1 MMAFGSCIGH
11 KMAASEHNGLTS
23 IGGLMK
29 CMSVCLIVA
38 LPAAAAVGARI
49 VELML
54 QPAGAGEPAQKYT
67 LLPRTDKQKDADAVP
82 LYEQAIQTLPKDR
95 KEEKQIY
102 EWLGLPAEQLPLK
115 QVEEAIQRHMEAL
128 RLAARA
134 ARCKECKWPEWKP
147 GTTPPDTSG
156 YRSLTFLLRLWA
168 RWEIVRGGHDGA
180 LLAMQTAF
188 AMGRHLGQAP
198 TMIQAQVAMAVGG
211 AMCKEIEQFMQ
222 RKDSPNLYWAI
233 AGLPR
238 PLIDVEKSIESERA
252 NLKDYN
258 FLVRRQ
264 FEKILKP
271 AHDRTRMIAKRL
283 DTNLN
288 ALQCVEAL
296 RHYAAS
302 HNGKLPEQLSDISD
316 VDVPEDVLVGKAFEY
331 RRTSTGAVLQSA
343 VPKDGDPRD
352 AVRYEIILKK

>member
-1 MMAFGSCIGH
+1 
-11 KMAASEHNGLTS
+11 MAASEHNGLTS
-23 IGGLMK
+23 ISRLMK
-29 CMSVCLIVA
+29 CIFVCLITVLSTA
-38 LPAAAAVGARI
+38 MASGIRI
-49 VELML
+49 VELTL

-67 LLPRTDKQKDADAVP
+67 LLPRTDKQKDADAMP
-82 LYEQAIQTLPKDR
+82 LYEQAIQAMPKGR
-95 KEEKQIY
+95 KEEKLIW
-102 EWLGLPAEQLPLK
+102 EWLELPAEQLPLK
-115 QVEEAIQRHMEAL
+115 QVEEAIQRHMESL
-128 RLAARA
+128 RLTARA
-134 ARCKECKWPEWKP
+134 ARCKECIWPEWKP

-168 RWEIVRGGHDGA
+168 RWEIVRGGYDGA

-198 TMIQAQVAMAVGG
+198 TNVQAQVAMSVGG
-211 AMCKEIEQFMQ
+211 LMCREIEQFVQ
-222 RKDSPNLYWAI
+222 SKDSPNLYWAI

-238 PLIDVEKSIESERA
+238 PLVDVEKSIESERA

-264 FEKILKP
+264 LEKILTP
-271 AHDRTRMIAKRL
+271 AHNRTRMISKRL

-302 HNGKLPEQLSDISD
+302 HGGQLPEQLSDISD
-316 VDVPEDVLVGKAFEY
+316 VNVPQDVLAGKAFEY
-331 RRTSTGAVLQSA
+331 RRTEEGAVLQSA

-352 AVRYEIILKK
+352 AIRYEIILKR

>member
-1 MMAFGSCIGH
+1 
-11 KMAASEHNGLTS
+11 MAASEHNSLTS

-29 CMSVCLIVA
+29 YVSVCLITA
-38 LPAAAAVGARI
+38 LPTARAVGART

-54 QPAGAGEPAQKYT
+54 HPAEAGESAQKHT
-67 LLPRTDKQKDADAVP
+67 LLPRLEKQKDADAVP
-82 LYEQAIQTLPKDR
+82 LYEQAIQALPKDR
-95 KEEKQIY
+95 KEEQQIY
-102 EWLGLPAEQLPLK
+102 EWLELPAEQLPLK
-115 QVEEAIQRHMEAL
+115 QVEEAIQRHMETL

-134 ARCKECKWPEWKP
+134 ARCKECKWPESKP
-147 GTTPPDTSG
+147 RATPPDTSG

-180 LLAMQTAF
+180 LLAMQTGF

-198 TMIQAQVAMAVGG
+198 TNIQAQVAMAVGG

-222 RKDSPNLYWAI
+222 SKDSSNLYWAI

-302 HNGKLPEQLSDISD
+302 HDGQLPEQLSDISD
-316 VDVPEDVLVGKAFEY
+316 VDVPEDVLTGKAFEY
-331 RRTSTGAVLQSA
+331 RRTEEGAVLQSA
-343 VPKDGDPRD
+343 IPKDGKPKD
-352 AVRYEIILKK
+352 AVRYEIILEK